1 MGTSPPQLFGRIATW
16 SQRLWCV
23 SLMRC
28 TVWLLASERLVS
40 KTQMPDSVQ
49 WQKKPVHF
57 GSDGTGAYNAD
68 GDNVVFECEGSRVS
82 RFLGTELMY

>member
-1 MGTSPPQLFGRIATW
+1 
-16 SQRLWCV
+16 
-23 SLMRC
+23 
-28 TVWLLASERLVS
+28 
-40 KTQMPDSVQ
+40 MPDSVQ

-68 GDNVVFECEGSRVS
+68 GDNIVFECEGSRVS